1 MSAHFTVIKTVVNS
15 KIKNWM
21 PIQGQAHRYGCHLF
35 FVTAHKG
42 PLFLQ
47 GHCDKR
53 GGQISDP
60 RVARKSKATYI
71 LIFYSKKDTLKNIGP
86 LVIVIQVGTTS
97 VTSEIVLDSRDEVL
111 T

>member
-35 FVTAHKG
+35 FATAHKG

-53 GGQISDP
+53 DGQISDP
-60 RVARKSKATYI
+60 RVARKSKATHI
-71 LIFYSKKDTLKNIGP
+71 LIFYSRKILSKILGH
-86 LVIVIQVGTTS
+86 
-97 VTSEIVLDSRDEVL
+97 
-111 T
+111 

>member
-35 FVTAHKG
+35 FATAHKG

-47 GHCDKR
+47 GHSHR
-53 GGQISDP
+53 M
-60 RVARKSKATYI
+60 
-71 LIFYSKKDTLKNIGP
+71 N
-86 LVIVIQVGTTS
+86 
-97 VTSEIVLDSRDEVL
+97 
-111 T
+111 